1 MGFSIIEIGLPLD
14 LSVPSCVRLSK
25 GGRSG
30 IRAPDIHPGLRRIAG
45 VLFEIGRERDRTGAD
60 RCAFSWRIP
69 SWLTE
74 EGINLV
80 NL

>member
-30 IRAPDIHPGLRRIAG
+30 IKEGLFTAKGAKDAKIKKICPLIFTNQHE
-45 VLFEIGRERDRTGAD
+45 LFKFIR
-60 RCAFSWRIP
+60 
-69 SWLTE
+69 
-74 EGINLV
+74 V
-80 NL
+80 NS